1 MNLLYITTNVPWPLN
16 SGGNQAFYMMADY
29 IRHCHQ
35 LSILFKVRNSEEK
48 KAVEVLKR
56 KWDNVTF
63 YVLDES
69 SEVYRKSDRLLESL
83 SWYDSLMYRMFDFI
97 SHSVQRKM
105 RRKIRKIDF
114 VKSNSTLYEDL
125 DGINHVFCDYVY
137 EISRKGFDAIQIE
150 FYENLPFVYL
160 LPRGVKKIFVHHEIR
175 FVRNE
180 IELSLFKKQSAA
192 EKMLLEQHKAREIA
206 ALDAYD
212 TIITLTEKDKEKLA
226 QYIPQD
232 KIYVS
237 PAITNA
243 AEMKNLPFKP
253 TNGLAFVGSCAHFP
267 NADAIIWYIEKVL
280 PVLRQKCKNIPC
292 LNIIGNWNQKMIKG
306 MDINEQ
312 EVKLTGFVPDLQK
325 YLNGKISIV
334 PIRIGSGMR
343 MKILDSVAAGS
354 PIVTTSV
361 GCEGLPMIN
370 EKNCLIADTAEDF
383 ADAII
388 RMIQDKEMQQIF
400 AQTAQNIEKG
410 MLDNEVLQQKRCAIY
425 DF

>member
-35 LSILFKVRNSEEK
+35 LSLLFKVRNSEEK

-160 LPRGVKKIFVHHEIR
+160 LPRGVKKIFVHY
-175 FVRNE
+175 
-180 IELSLFKKQSAA
+180 A
-192 EKMLLEQHKAREIA
+192 
-206 ALDAYD
+206 
-212 TIITLTEKDKEKLA
+212 
-226 QYIPQD
+226 
-232 KIYVS
+232 
-237 PAITNA
+237 
-243 AEMKNLPFKP
+243 
-253 TNGLAFVGSCAHFP
+253 
-267 NADAIIWYIEKVL
+267 
-280 PVLRQKCKNIPC
+280 
-292 LNIIGNWNQKMIKG
+292 
-306 MDINEQ
+306 
-312 EVKLTGFVPDLQK
+312 
-325 YLNGKISIV
+325 
-334 PIRIGSGMR
+334 
-343 MKILDSVAAGS
+343 
-354 PIVTTSV
+354 
-361 GCEGLPMIN
+361 
-370 EKNCLIADTAEDF
+370 
-383 ADAII
+383 
-388 RMIQDKEMQQIF
+388 
-400 AQTAQNIEKG
+400 
-410 MLDNEVLQQKRCAIY
+410 
-425 DF
+425 